1 MGDTPCPVGFLAVKV
16 RTTETGNGVRAS
28 RVWRKVLRVER
39 TTVDGF
45 WFEGEEGTDEEVLVI
60 SVRPTGAA
68 RSRCSRCGRRCRGYD
83 AGGGVRRWRSLDS
96 GTMMV
101 FLEAPAPRVECGRCG
116 VVVAAVPW
124 ARAGARFTHAF
135 EDSCAWLAARAAQSV
150 VCELMRVTWRTVAGI
165 VKRVVADEGAKKD
178 LLAGLRR
185 IGIDEIAHR
194 KGHRYLTC
202 VVDHDTGR
210 LVWAAPG
217 RNTETLLKFFDT
229 LGPARSAELTHVSAD
244 GAEWIHAAVA
254 QRAPQAVLCLDPFH
268 VVAWAVKALDEVR
281 RQTWN
286 KLRGNGDHE
295 AAREMKGTR
304 WALVKNPRDL
314 TPEQRGSLAS
324 LSKTNSGLYR
334 AYLLKEQLRL
344 VFSTKGETGRE
355 LLAGW
360 LAWARRSQLPGFVT
374 LAATIK
380 RFQQLIFN
388 TLDHGLSNALSE
400 ATNTHLR
407 ALTKR
412 ANGFH
417 TPEAFIAMAMLTR
430 GGLCPALPNR
440 P

>member
-1 MGDTPCPVGFLAVKV
+1 LGDTPCPVGFLAVKV

-202 VVDHDTGR
+202 GR
-210 LVWAAPG
+210 
-217 RNTETLLKFFDT
+217 
-229 LGPARSAELTHVSAD
+229 S
-244 GAEWIHAAVA
+244 
-254 QRAPQAVLCLDPFH
+254 
-268 VVAWAVKALDEVR
+268 
-281 RQTWN
+281 
-286 KLRGNGDHE
+286 
-295 AAREMKGTR
+295 
-304 WALVKNPRDL
+304 
-314 TPEQRGSLAS
+314 
-324 LSKTNSGLYR
+324 
-334 AYLLKEQLRL
+334 
-344 VFSTKGETGRE
+344 
-355 LLAGW
+355 
-360 LAWARRSQLPGFVT
+360 
-374 LAATIK
+374 
-380 RFQQLIFN
+380 
-388 TLDHGLSNALSE
+388 
-400 ATNTHLR
+400 
-407 ALTKR
+407 
-412 ANGFH
+412 
-417 TPEAFIAMAMLTR
+417 
-430 GGLCPALPNR
+430 
-440 P
+440 